1 MPWVTLMTVTMK
13 KRQRQGNKALVR
25 QHQKQSHKRK
35 RFFGEGSEDGGPGL
49 EEEEHIDAIF
59 KVLAY
64 LYSFCVSDYV
74 PYLRRVVDLDGHEK
88 VMKENIGII
97 DRYHDPIIEER
108 ILELRD
114 HHGLIK
120 KKVDHEDLLD
130 VFITLKDEDGNP
142 LLSTEEIKAQITESQ
157 FKSRGYF
164 ANVPSTNSSSSAR
177 VVEYGKKVSIIQ
189 RSSSDI
195 PEREVVPFETRQ
207 GRKVNTG
214 LTNLSHIKGH
224 PEKSSVGVLCQ
235 GRKEKGKKVWLRRPK
250 KDDFWGREGE
260 RILKGNCSKTG
271 HIGSQVNSGPIQT
284 EQGNGPVQTV
294 QKKVGSNLSS
304 GSKSSQSRMDRSC
317 YEISKEGQ
325 LWVEIGPNQKSTA
338 FKSSILEKPPLEE
351 VEQSTNEEQSL
362 RSKETA
368 EDSPKQTW
376 NLEVE
381 ITKVIE
387 QGVAIGYNFNRR
399 AREEESESEGE
410 EEDLNMEE
418 GEVQATV
425 VTKSKGRKKTQAVKK
440 HGMQTRNSA
449 IRQSQDQANSL
460 NLTQQKRRP
469 KLSWNLEDEIAKGFF
484 ELEGLPSRARVVALS
499 ELSGLGCEFPGSLL
513 QCLSAGGLASALVP
527 VVLCSGCFCSGLVAF
542 LFVFVFLWLQK
553 FQEHLELMVAT
564 VDNPSNAVEWAL
576 AEMINQ
582 PKILGKAIEELDR
595 VVGKERSDTTV
606 ANYFIPK
613 GSHVLLS
620 RSGLGRNPK
629 AWPDETLKFKP
640 ERHLKDDD
648 GSEVVLTENDLR
660 FISFSTGRRGCIG
673 VTLGTS
679 MTVMLFAR
687 LLQGFTWTA
696 PPNESKIDL
705 SEAEDS
711 LALAKP
717 LIAVAKPRLAKHVYP
732 AET

>member
-1 MPWVTLMTVTMK
+1 MF
-13 KRQRQGNKALVR
+13 N
-25 QHQKQSHKRK
+25 K

-74 PYLRRVVDLDGHEK
+74 PYLRGVVDLDGHEK

-120 KKVDHEDLLD
+120 KEVDHEDLLD

-142 LLSTEEIKAQITESQ
+142 LLSTEEIKAQIT
-157 FKSRGYF
+157 
-164 ANVPSTNSSSSAR
+164 
-177 VVEYGKKVSIIQ
+177 
-189 RSSSDI
+189 
-195 PEREVVPFETRQ
+195 
-207 GRKVNTG
+207 
-214 LTNLSHIKGH
+214 
-224 PEKSSVGVLCQ
+224 
-235 GRKEKGKKVWLRRPK
+235 
-250 KDDFWGREGE
+250 
-260 RILKGNCSKTG
+260 
-271 HIGSQVNSGPIQT
+271 
-284 EQGNGPVQTV
+284 
-294 QKKVGSNLSS
+294 
-304 GSKSSQSRMDRSC
+304 
-317 YEISKEGQ
+317 
-325 LWVEIGPNQKSTA
+325 
-338 FKSSILEKPPLEE
+338 
-351 VEQSTNEEQSL
+351 
-362 RSKETA
+362 
-368 EDSPKQTW
+368 
-376 NLEVE
+376 
-381 ITKVIE
+381 
-387 QGVAIGYNFNRR
+387 
-399 AREEESESEGE
+399 
-410 EEDLNMEE
+410 
-418 GEVQATV
+418 
-425 VTKSKGRKKTQAVKK
+425 
-440 HGMQTRNSA
+440 
-449 IRQSQDQANSL
+449 
-460 NLTQQKRRP
+460 
-469 KLSWNLEDEIAKGFF
+469 
-484 ELEGLPSRARVVALS
+484 
-499 ELSGLGCEFPGSLL
+499 
-513 QCLSAGGLASALVP
+513 
-527 VVLCSGCFCSGLVAF
+527 
-542 LFVFVFLWLQK
+542 
-553 FQEHLELMVAT
+553 ELMVAT

-620 RSGLGRNPK
+620 RSVLGRNPK

-648 GSEVVLTENDLR
+648 GSELVLTENDLR